1 MSIFKKIAYAFVLC
15 AGLTYIGLKFTW
27 DDTSWFTIFM
37 LLQFIGFIF
46 LIAFLLVFSKLIKMG
61 MLKSY
66 LLATICAY
74 IAYMI
79 SMSFINNQQLSGAY
93 IAHLHASKD
102 FIPTLLSFLLGNTA
116 ILIYTYFEER
126 SRKTA

>member
-27 DDTSWFTIFM
+27 DDTSWFNIFI
-37 LLQFIGFIF
+37 LLNFVGFIF
-46 LIAFLLVFSKLIKMG
+46 LIAFLLIFSKLFKMG
-61 MLKSY
+61 MMKSY

-74 IAYMI
+74 IGYMVAI
-79 SMSFINNQQLSGAY
+79 SYINYQGVSGGT
-93 IAHLHASKD
+93 IAQIHASRD
-102 FIPTLLSFLLGNTA
+102 FVPSLLSFLLGNTA

-126 SRKTA
+126 SKKTA

>member
-27 DDTSWFTIFM
+27 NDTSWFNIFI
-37 LLQFIGFIF
+37 LLHFVGFIF
-46 LIAFLLVFSKLIKMG
+46 LIAFLLIFSKLFKMG

-66 LLATICAY
+66 LLATICGY
-74 IAYMI
+74 IAYMVSI
-79 SMSFINNQQLSGAY
+79 SYINHQTVSGGT
-93 IAHLHASKD
+93 IAHIHASRD
-102 FIPTLLSFLLGNTA
+102 FVPSLLSFLLGNTA

-126 SRKTA
+126 SKKTS